1 MFKTNIAALAASML
15 WLGVACWAAPQL
27 SIDPVGVTV
36 QPGGAEVVHRA
47 PVAYPRQAVEKGVEG
62 QVVAQVRLDV
72 LGNVFDANILSG
84 PEELRKPVLQ
94 SVLGWHFAKE
104 AANSTRQ
111 VAVVFALPEAK
122 AQLAES
128 DKRRNLA
135 EAQAME
141 QLKNAMAAKSQAETA
156 AKAAG
161 ALATPEPKVVSSIR
175 VEGLSEHSREQVL
188 GLLGVSVG
196 SRLDSGTAL
205 KMMQNVRAYDDH
217 LVVRLTPAG
226 SGKTSILVTSNPDPS
241 ATTVISSTAPNTGAV
256 QSRPG
261 AVRVGGNVQAS
272 NLVSKV
278 NPEYPALAK
287 QARVQG
293 VVQFEAVVGKDG
305 WIQNLRLVSGPPLL
319 VQAAMQAVQQW
330 KYKPTLVNGNPV
342 EVITTID
349 VNFTL
354 SE

>member
-1 MFKTNIAALAASML
+1 MLTTKIAALAACML
-15 WLGVACWAAPQL
+15 WLGVACWAAPQS

-62 QVVAQVRLDV
+62 QVVAQVRLDAS
-72 LGNVFDANILSG
+72 GNVVDASILSG

-94 SVLGWHFAKE
+94 SVLGWHFARE
-104 AANSTRQ
+104 AGSSTRQ

-122 AQLAES
+122 AQLAEA

-141 QLKNAMAAKSQAETA
+141 QLKNAVAAKSQAETA

-188 GLLGVSVG
+188 GVLGVSVG
-196 SRLDSGTAL
+196 SPLDSGTAL
-205 KMMQNVRAYDDH
+205 KIMQNVRAYDEH
-217 LVVRLTPAG
+217 LTVRLLPVG

-241 ATTVISSTAPNTGAV
+241 ATTVISGLSSNTGAA
-256 QSRPG
+256 QAGAG
-261 AVRVGGNVQAS
+261 AVRVGSNVQAS

-278 NPEYPALAK
+278 NPDYPALAK
-287 QARVQG
+287 AARVQG
-293 VVQFEAVVGKDG
+293 VVQFEAVIGKDG
-305 WIQNLRLVSGPPLL
+305 SIQNLRLTSGPPLL

-330 KYKPTLVNGNPV
+330 KYKPTLLNGSAVNRRK
-342 EVITTID
+342 
-349 VNFTL
+349 
-354 SE
+354 S